1 MNSFPHWR
9 SLFFLSALLLPI
21 GGLQHPDGTMAEMLA
36 HPAWVRA
43 HALMLAGF
51 LALFVGLFFLRSHA
65 TLPEATRR
73 WTRFA
78 LIGTALQVVEM
89 ALHTAAVVDH
99 ANLVAG
105 NATPVLS
112 THLAAAV
119 VLYPVFS
126 ASVVGLIIVGAR
138 DGVLGS
144 RWVSWLGVVG
154 LAAHGLAPALVTF
167 VSEDARILFR
177 LLMLVAVWLILAALL
192 GTRRSDE
199 VVAGAG

>member
-1 MNSFPHWR
+1 MTGRLGWR
-9 SLFFLSALLLPI
+9 PFFVLSALLLPI
-21 GGLQHPDGTMAEMLA
+21 GGFQHPDGTMVEMLG
-36 HPAWVRA
+36 HPTWVRS
-43 HALMLAGF
+43 HILTLAGF

-65 TLPEATRR
+65 TLPEAARQ
-73 WTRFA
+73 WTRVA
-78 LIGTALQVVEM
+78 LLGTALQVFEM

-119 VLYPVFS
+119 ILYPVFS

-138 DGVLGS
+138 DGTLGS
-144 RWVSWLGVVG
+144 RWASWLGVVG
-154 LAAHGLAPALVTF
+154 LTAHGLAPALVAF
-167 VSEDARILFR
+167 VSEDARILFP
-177 LLMLVAVWLILAALL
+177 LLVLFAAWLLLAGVL

-199 VVAGAG
+199 VFAGAG